1 MLLTNDTK
9 PRIMT
14 KDSQIYLKIARV
26 IRGISRTGSRGE
38 NPGVPPH
45 RGDGGGGQRVRIAH
59 VMRLQ

>member
-38 NPGVPPH
+38 NPGCPPIEAT
-45 RGDGGGGQRVRIAH
+45 GAGVN
-59 VMRLQ
+59 VSESPTL